1 MNKIGC
7 FGWAALLIMFS
18 ALISGL
24 QNPKTVALTIGI
36 LVLFVAIIALA
47 IYVKTR
53 SGKNHSTELLR
64 VADMLDAWA
73 AGNLRNGTAD
83 TEGDEEAL
91 FDVTNVE
98 LLEFKST
105 GSSYSGARAGI
116 SFPLFGRV
124 RGNVGGSS
132 GQITRNPE
140 ELLAVDT
147 GTVKVTSERIIFI
160 GEKEARVFDLDK
172 VLDFELGPNG
182 LWVKLAMSNKAK
194 RAGFQHMALD
204 QITLGMTFGIANS
217 WSNDGKDAAVKYAK
231 NLAQQIR
238 DAMAAE
244 AAAKIKPKK

>member
-7 FGWAALLIMFS
+7 FGWAALLIMLS

-24 QNPKTVALTIGI
+24 QNPKTVALTTGI
-36 LVLFVAIIALA
+36 VVLFVAIIVLA
-47 IYVKTR
+47 IYLKTKG
-53 SGKNHSTELLR
+53 GKNHSSELLR
-64 VADMLDAWA
+64 IADMLDSWA

-105 GSSYSGARAGI
+105 GSSYSGAHAGI
-116 SFPLFGRV
+116 SFPLFGRI
-124 RGNVGGSS
+124 RGNVGGSQ

-140 ELLAVDT
+140 ALLAVDT
-147 GTVKVTSERIIFI
+147 GTVKVTSDRIIFI
-160 GEKEARVFDLDK
+160 GEKEARVFELDK

-182 LWVKLAMSNKAK
+182 LWVKLALSNKTK
-194 RAGFQHMALD
+194 REGFQHMALD
-204 QITLGMTFGIANS
+204 QITLGMAFGVANA
-217 WSNDGKDAAVKYAK
+217 WSNDGKDAAVQYAK

-244 AAAKIKPKK
+244 AEAKAKR

>member
-24 QNPKTVALTIGI
+24 QSPNTVGLTIGI
-36 LVLFVAIIALA
+36 VALFVAIIVLA
-47 IYVKTR
+47 IYLKTKG
-53 SGKNHSTELLR
+53 GKSHSSELLR
-64 VADMLDAWA
+64 IADMLDSWA

-105 GSSYSGARAGI
+105 GSSYSGGHAGI
-116 SFPLFGRV
+116 SFPLFGRI
-124 RGNVGGSS
+124 RGNVGGSQ

-140 ELLAVDT
+140 ALLAVDT

-160 GEKEARVFDLDK
+160 GEREARVFELDK
-172 VLDFELGPNG
+172 ILDYELGPNG
-182 LWVKLAMSNKAK
+182 LWVKLAMSNKTK
-194 RAGFQHMALD
+194 REGFQHMALD
-204 QITLGMTFGIANS
+204 QITLGMTFGVANA
-217 WSNDGKDAAVKYAK
+217 WSNDGKDAAVQYAK

-238 DAMAAE
+238 DVMAAE
-244 AAAKIKPKK
+244 AAAKSKPNQ